1 MQSERDKFIDTLGLR
16 NGNLIS
22 TVDNLSSKVA
32 QAESSLVVTE
42 TITSKPLKCFIS
54 LEHTFIAKNSAVE
67 ESVWRM
73 LVYHH
78 LSRTKIF
85 NLPNAAFWV
94 IST

>member
-1 MQSERDKFIDTLGLR
+1 MQSESDKFIDTLGLR

-32 QAESSLVVTE
+32 QVESSLVVAE
-42 TITSKPLKCFIS
+42 TITNKPLKRVIS
-54 LEHTFIAKNSAVE
+54 LERAFIAKNSTVE
-67 ESVWRM
+67 EKVWR
-73 LVYHH
+73 LSVYHH

-85 NLPNAAFWV
+85 NLLNAAFWV